1 VECDPIVRTMEHCS
15 LGDNGKEEET
25 STDGRATNC
34 VEFES
39 IHNTLIVYCCV
50 NTGN

>member
-1 VECDPIVRTMEHCS
+1 MEHCS

-25 STDGRATNC
+25 STDGGATNC

-39 IHNTLIVYCCV
+39 IEPPRITVTKGEAGPQGRLE
-50 NTGN
+50 